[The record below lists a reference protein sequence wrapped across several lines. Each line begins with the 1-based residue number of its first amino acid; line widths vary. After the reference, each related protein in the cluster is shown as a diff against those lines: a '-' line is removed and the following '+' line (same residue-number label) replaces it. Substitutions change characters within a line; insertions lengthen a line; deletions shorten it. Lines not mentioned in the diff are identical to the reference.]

1 MAGLR
6 VKATLVL
13 AFMVFAVASSIFML
27 SIHDGGREVTMRL
40 NPNQLH
46 SQGKQ
51 ENQQQQQKQQQGQ
64 HKEQRKEH
72 EQQQQQQQQQHQQQI
87 ATPSEENSSCK
98 RWECSCQVNF

>member
-27 SIHDGGREVTMRL
+27 SIHDGGREVTMR
-40 NPNQLH
+40 PKPDQLH
-46 SQGKQ
+46 STKQQYQEEQ
-51 ENQQQQQKQQQGQ
+51 ENQQQQQQQQKQHQGQ
-64 HKEQRKEH
+64 EK
-72 EQQQQQQQQQHQQQI
+72 EQQQQQQQI

-98 RWECSCQVNF
+98 RWECSCQVNL